1 MVGPPSAPPPSMD
14 HKSGPVGCLEL
25 TLDGA
30 ILTEAVTAPCRKRDM
45 APPTT
50 QVVPTSKL
58 LDEDDFVELYHRVES
73 TTIAWVHIHLGET
86 NRSDAPGPEVVG
98 DRIAAVAEHQ
108 VREGRHFT
116 ILGTVKRPEWEAK
129 GFKRLRK
136 ATGVQH
142 YVADESST
150 KRKTCGAPASLGR
163 PQAASTLG
171 PTGWRWQLLEAIL
184 IHAGDPDVDVA
195 RWLDGHTPLGIKS
208 EIVPRGIFPRTEQT
222 AAQLASWEFY
232 RGRISEDIEENYASY
247 KENAQESAGE
257 LSRLIREGHVEP
269 IGTWAD
275 VKARWPDALATKLA
289 TIVNARTDGTT
300 KVRFVVDMRRSGI
313 NGLSKCRERI
323 TLPRGEDVVND
334 VLRLLAHQG
343 TGGRVELLTVDIP
356 TTRIAESP
364 SVATAPLLWGRLAA
378 AISRYAQ
385 ACHWSTHHRLQTYMF
400 TTRSSSAQEAKKSV
414 PSNWPSPYSGG
425 PVYVGVRMA
434 LHKLH
439 RGQTVPWI
447 GVEFNILPSGLQI
460 SFDKTRT
467 TKLLHTIEEM
477 LNHKGLIMGL
487 RSLTGELAWMAGF
500 VPRARPWV
508 TMLWAALTEADR
520 AQAHGGRHKRPAG
533 SVLRPMV
540 VKPLTWLKAFLR
552 GHTGRPRP
560 AVYHP
565 PTKVPLSDYPH

>member
-1 MVGPPSAPPPSMD
+1 MRNPAQSVTRVPGWEHTGWRLSRLLNDEVSRSPALTQALDAMTSEKDRDSAVPALQEQ
-14 HKSGPVGCLEL
+14 LEKAGL
-25 TLDGA
+25 RVA
-30 ILTEAVTAPCRKRDM
+30 AAM
-45 APPTT
+45 A
-50 QVVPTSKL
+50 
-58 LDEDDFVELYHRVES
+58 
-73 TTIAWVHIHLGET
+73 
-86 NRSDAPGPEVVG
+86 
-98 DRIAAVAEHQ
+98 
-108 VREGRHFT
+108 
-116 ILGTVKRPEWEAK
+116 
-129 GFKRLRK
+129 
-136 ATGVQH
+136 
-142 YVADESST
+142 
-150 KRKTCGAPASLGR
+150 ASLGR

-208 EIVPRGIFPRTEQT
+208 EIVPRGIFPRAEQT

-275 VKARWPDALATKLA
+275 AKARWPDALATKLA
-289 TIVNARTDGTT
+289 TIVKARTDGTT

-343 TGGRVELLTVDIP
+343 TGGRVELLTVDI
-356 TTRIAESP
+356 ADAFLNLHVNESERGYTIIKDEDGTYHAYRGVP
-364 SVATAPLLWGRLAA
+364 FGLATAPLLWGRLAA

-385 ACHWSTHHRLQTYMF
+385 ACHWSTHHRLQTYVDDPVIVCAG
-400 TTRSSSAQEAKKSV
+400 SQEERTQQLAV
-414 PSNWPSPYSGG
+414 TLLGWAAL
-425 PVYVGVRMA
+425 GVRMA

-467 TKLLHTIEEM
+467 TKLLHTIEEI

-487 RSLTGELAWMAGF
+487 RSLTGELAWMCRLCPACQTMGDHA
-500 VPRARPWV
+500 VGGPHRGRPRPSARG
-508 TMLWAALTEADR
+508 A
-520 AQAHGGRHKRPAG
+520 AQASGRFRPSPNGRQATYVAESLLAG
-533 SVLRPMV
+533 TP
-540 VKPLTWLKAFLR
+540 
-552 GHTGRPRP
+552 GRPRP